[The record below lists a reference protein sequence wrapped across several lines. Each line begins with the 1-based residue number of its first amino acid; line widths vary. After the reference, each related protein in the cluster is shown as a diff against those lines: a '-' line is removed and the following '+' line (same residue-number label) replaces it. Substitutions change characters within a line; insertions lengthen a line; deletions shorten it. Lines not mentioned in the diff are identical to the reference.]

1 MLLGMNETLKI
12 IANHRSSRSFTE
24 EPVDDALLDELIA
37 TCQRAPTSGNTQ
49 HISLLVIKDAAK
61 RARIAELAGG
71 QPWIA
76 KAPVFLLVLIDHY
89 KTAQAMELQGRPHV
103 IQEHVEGTISA
114 VTDGGILLGQL
125 MIAAQSLGL
134 GIVPIGAVRND
145 ANALIDLLSLPPLV
159 FPLVG
164 MCLGHIKNPAHQR
177 PRLPLETFRF
187 NETYGTPE
195 MKPAIAAY
203 DQTLLAHW
211 QNVGRPEGQA
221 WSESIKAY
229 SDHNYRPHL
238 AEALLRQGF
247 RFDKN

>member
-1 MLLGMNETLKI
+1 MLAGMNETLKI
-12 IANHRSSRSFTE
+12 IANHRSSRSFTD
-24 EPVDDALLDELIA
+24 EPVAEAVLDELIA

-49 HISLLVIKDAAK
+49 HVSLLVIRDAQK
-61 RARIAELAGG
+61 RAKIAELAGG

-76 KAPVFLLVLIDHY
+76 RAPVFLLVLVDHY
-89 KTAQAMELQGRPHV
+89 KTAQAMALQGRPHV

-145 ANALIDLLSLPPLV
+145 ADALIDLLHLPPLV

-164 MCLGHIKNPAHQR
+164 LCVGHIKNPAQQR

-187 NETYGTPE
+187 DETYGTPD
-195 MKPAIAAY
+195 MKAAIGTY
-203 DQTLLAHW
+203 DETLLAHW
-211 QNVGRPEGQA
+211 QKVGRPEGQA
-221 WSESIKAY
+221 WSDSITAY

-238 AEALLRQGF
+238 GKALLRQGF
-247 RFDKN
+247 RFDRD

>member
-1 MLLGMNETLKI
+1 MNETLKA
-12 IANHRSSRSFTE
+12 IANHRSSRSYTD
-24 EPVDDALLDELIA
+24 EPVDDAVLDELIA
-37 TCQRAPTSGNTQ
+37 TCHRAPTSGNTQ
-49 HISLLVIKDAAK
+49 HVSLMVIKDAAT
-61 RARIAELAGG
+61 RAKIAELAGG

-76 KAPVFLLVLIDHY
+76 KAPVFILILVDHY
-89 KTAQAMELQGRPHV
+89 KTAQAMELQDRPHV

-134 GIVPIGAVRND
+134 GIVPIGAVRNNAD
-145 ANALIDLLSLPPLV
+145 AMIDLLGLPPLV

-164 MCLGHIKNPAHQR
+164 MCLGHIKNPSQQR

-187 NETYGTPE
+187 NERYGNPD
-195 MKPAIAAY
+195 MHDAIGAY

-221 WSESIKAY
+221 WSESIKGY

-238 AEALLRQGF
+238 IEALLRQGF
-247 RFDKN
+247 RFDKG